1 MAKQRVETNKRIR
14 TRRGGL
20 TLVDVTLTIVIIGLL
35 AAVGA
40 PRFAHTL
47 AGFNVEAG
55 AQRIAA
61 DLKRARQHAKAKGAP
76 QSVVFTIAN
85 HTYELPGM
93 HGSDRPGQ
101 PYLVDLTQSPYTISL
116 AAVNL
121 GATGTDTTVIFDMYG
136 RPDYAGSVVVTSGD
150 KQRTL
155 RIHGVSGMVS
165 IDP

>member
-1 MAKQRVETNKRIR
+1 MARESVETVRRIR

-47 AGFNVEAG
+47 AGLNVEAG

-61 DLKRARQHAKAKGAP
+61 DLRRAQQQAKTKGAP
-76 QSVVFTIAN
+76 QSVVFTVAN
-85 HTYELPGM
+85 DTYELPGM

-101 PYLVDLTQSPYTISL
+101 PYQVDLSEPPYTTSL
-116 AAVNL
+116 SAVNL
-121 GATGTDTTVIFDMYG
+121 GASGTDTTVVFDMYG
-136 RPDYAGSVVVTSGD
+136 RPDYEGSVVVVSGGQ
-150 KQRTL
+150 QRTL
-155 RIHGVSGMVS
+155 RIDGTTGTVS